1 MFYEIVSVNVLIWIN
16 VILNKLHFSELK
28 KKINFLEL
36 YFFSF
41 LIGTSPL
48 TNSAT
53 AFIKGCSG
61 KICVKTAE
69 MSVKC
74 ALLDNRPD
82 F

>member
-1 MFYEIVSVNVLIWIN
+1 MTLFRI
-16 VILNKLHFSELK
+16 KK
-28 KKINFLEL
+28 KKINFLEW
-36 YFFSF
+36 YFFF

-53 AFIKGCSG
+53 VFIKGRSG
-61 KICVKTAE
+61 KVCVKTAE